1 MTLSADAGAAAA
13 ELDGL
18 VAGVG
23 ARVRA
28 LRSQQGMTLSELAEA
43 TGLSASMVSTVERGR
58 TAPSLG
64 TLARLASGLGVR
76 VASLFS
82 AAPADESPVLRAA
95 DQIVDTTPGGLVRR
109 LAVFQPEK
117 DVEVYVDEYPPGSSH
132 ASRPSQ
138 HPGQEY
144 GVLLEG
150 ALEVELGDEV
160 HVVEA
165 GDAVHYEAKQAH
177 LIRNAGSRPAR
188 AVWVNVRRL

>member
-1 MTLSADAGAAAA
+1 M
-13 ELDGL
+13 DGL

-28 LRSQQGMTLSELAEA
+28 LRSQRGLTLSELADA

-64 TLARLASGLGVR
+64 TLARLAQGLGVS
-76 VASLFS
+76 VASLFA
-82 AAPADESPVLRAA
+82 AAPGEGSPVLRAA

-109 LAVFQPEK
+109 LAVFQPDN
-117 DVEVYVDEYPPGSSH
+117 DVEVYVDEYPPGTSH
-132 ASRPSQ
+132 AARPSQ

-150 ALEVELGDEV
+150 SLEVELGDEV
-160 HVVEA
+160 HLVEE

-177 LIRNAGSRPAR
+177 LIRNTGGTPAR

>member
-1 MTLSADAGAAAA
+1 MTLSADAAGAD

-82 AAPADESPVLRAA
+82 AVPADESPVLRVA

-117 DVEVYVDEYPPGSSH
+117 DVEVYVDEYAPGASH

-160 HVVEA
+160 HVVGA
-165 GDAVHYEAKQAH
+165 GDAIHYEAKQAH
-177 LIRNAGSRPAR
+177 LIRNTGQRTAR